1 MISFFQIN
9 FYLNYYIICLKIIFS
24 TYFHFVSRCEFEKY
38 IYICNCCRRWTGTRM
53 GWWRSRNFWKH
64 VVPIQTFP
72 RVWRHWTRPS
82 DTRHDHDTCHGPE
95 NILSIWKYIC
105 MNRSTLYLTSWT
117 RGERIS
123 SRCITKRRS
132 RRERA
137 ERLDLPEVLL
147 VREFSGSKRERS
159 RGKKKRNDVDFF
171 PRNLFENAI
180 CEKGE
185 SRLKDPKTTRR
196 FFRGW
201 KNPSLSVVKL

>member
-1 MISFFQIN
+1 MIPFFQIN

-24 TYFHFVSRCEFEKY
+24 TYFHFVSRCKFEKY

-159 RGKKKRNDVDFF
+159 RGKKKKKR
-171 PRNLFENAI
+171 
-180 CEKGE
+180 
-185 SRLKDPKTTRR
+185 RR
-196 FFRGW
+196 FFSPQLVRKRDLW
-201 KNPSLSVVKL
+201 KGRVAFKRSENDASVFSRMKESFFIRR